1 MTREHMHVTIIYALV
16 AHTLIVPYLEV
27 QGLTLG
33 AQGYQFKVNIT
44 FYVFIGSKGFYLFLM
59 KWKNSMWRR

>member
-1 MTREHMHVTIIYALV
+1 MHVTIIYALV

-44 FYVFIGSKGFYLFLM
+44 FYLYRFNGLLSISNEMEK
-59 KWKNSMWRR
+59 